1 MELIISSVKVI
12 HVIVSSL
19 LILVVLLQPGKGGDL
34 GSIFGGGTSDSIFGS
49 SGAVPFLSKVTRV
62 LAVLFFMASLS
73 LGYFAVSGVNSS
85 VVTDSAP
92 SAFEETLPAETTADK
107 SESITENKAGDE
119 EVFKTADEALEQ
131 AAEETPET
139 DTAATDGTGESAPEE
154 KPADSAAQ

>member
-12 HVIVSSL
+12 NVTVSLL
-19 LILVVLLQPGKGGDL
+19 LILVILLQPGKGGDL

-62 LAVLFFMASLS
+62 LAVLFFLASLS

-92 SAFEETLPAETTADK
+92 SAFEETLPAETTTDK

-131 AAEETPET
+131 ARASL
-139 DTAATDGTGESAPEE
+139 SAPL
-154 KPADSAAQ
+154 AAASIASSE